1 MKNIKKF
8 VSQWSGRG
16 YEKGE
21 THSFWLAFLR
31 DVFGV
36 SEPEKFIRFEV
47 PVKLKHTSFID
58 AFLPDTKVIIEQK
71 SLSENLEQEKS
82 QSDGSTL
89 TPYEQAQRYGSSL
102 PYSMRP
108 RWIVVCNFAQFLI
121 YDMETLAAPT
131 KILLNEL
138 PEKFSAFDFLI
149 DETKNKMR
157 IELELSLKAG
167 EIVGKLYDALHAQ
180 YINPD
185 NENSLASLNKLCVR
199 LVFCLFA
206 ESSGIFGKHK
216 IFRDWLE
223 GSRNIRQDLI
233 LLFDVLNT
241 PIDARDLYLDDTL
254 KKFPYVKRRFVQWRD

>member
-1 MKNIKKF
+1 MNRIKDF
-8 VSQWSGRG
+8 VRQWTGRG

-21 THSFWLAFLR
+21 THTFWLSFLR
-31 DVFGV
+31 DVFGIA
-36 SEPEKFIRFEV
+36 EPEKYIYFEV

-71 SLSENLEQEKS
+71 SLSENLSQEKS

-108 RWIVVCNFAQFLI
+108 RWIVVCNFAEFLI
-121 YDMETLAAPT
+121 YDMETLVTPT
-131 KILLNEL
+131 KILLTEL
-138 PEKFSAFDFLI
+138 PNKFHAFDFLI
-149 DETKNKMR
+149 DETKNKLR
-157 IELELSLKAG
+157 VELELSLKAG
-167 EIVGKLYDALHAQ
+167 EIVGKLYDALHSQ

-216 IFRDWLE
+216 IFRDWLRFN
-223 GSRNIRQDLI
+223 SA
-233 LLFDVLNT
+233 V
-241 PIDARDLYLDDTL
+241 
-254 KKFPYVKRRFVQWRD
+254 RRAQHTA